1 MKPLYL
7 ILFFL
12 TTGFFS
18 TAQNRPERD
27 SLQSGFQ
34 DFERQWDQDLNR
46 FISGHDT
53 DLAQFIRKHEAGF
66 LLFMDSLQSREKPA
80 RQPRFNSETGTL
92 DFVEADTS
100 AEMEHE
106 KRFQVYIDSVPE
118 KNEMNIYGVK
128 SAFNFYGKEPEQE
141 FTRLG
146 FRISDASESSVKQF
160 SRYYASDNALKTN
173 KIELNRIILDLK
185 LNDFGNFLFLR
196 KAVPFIFPGINEQ
209 ALFVSL
215 YLRYTLHKDILIGFQ
230 GRNIYCLA
238 RFDKNV
244 YNLMTIE
251 IDKKKYHVLL
261 MPGQK
266 APEGELGYYQLFIK
280 PDPEPMKLDI
290 INFPKLKDRIATRSF
305 PFNGDTLKVNTNQ
318 FLIEYLNE
326 FPATNLQV
334 YFNAPVSE
342 TALKTLDKALMPL
355 LAGKKPED
363 QVRTLLTFFRQS
375 FIYKTDRDQFGREKY
390 MFSDESLYYPYTDCE
405 DRAVLFS
412 KLVMRY
418 TGLPV
423 IGLEYPKHVSVAVSF
438 PVGDGDPVTFKAR
451 SYFICDPTILGL
463 QVGSKMPAEYA
474 AQLKIIEITLSDQNS
489 Q

>member
-1 MKPLYL
+1 
-7 ILFFL
+7 
-12 TTGFFS
+12 
-18 TAQNRPERD
+18 
-27 SLQSGFQ
+27 
-34 DFERQWDQDLNR
+34 
-46 FISGHDT
+46 
-53 DLAQFIRKHEAGF
+53 
-66 LLFMDSLQSREKPA
+66 
-80 RQPRFNSETGTL
+80 
-92 DFVEADTS
+92 
-100 AEMEHE
+100 
-106 KRFQVYIDSVPE
+106 
-118 KNEMNIYGVK
+118 
-128 SAFNFYGKEPEQE
+128 
-141 FTRLG
+141 
-146 FRISDASESSVKQF
+146 
-160 SRYYASDNALKTN
+160 
-173 KIELNRIILDLK
+173 
-185 LNDFGNFLFLR
+185 
-196 KAVPFIFPGINEQ
+196 
-209 ALFVSL
+209 
-215 YLRYTLHKDILIGFQ
+215 
-230 GRNIYCLA
+230 
-238 RFDKNV
+238 
-244 YNLMTIE
+244 
-251 IDKKKYHVLL
+251 
-261 MPGQK
+261 
-266 APEGELGYYQLFIK
+266 
-280 PDPEPMKLDI
+280 
-290 INFPKLKDRIATRSF
+290 
-305 PFNGDTLKVNTNQ
+305 LKVNTNQ

-438 PVGDGDPVTFKAR
+438 PVGDGDPVTYKAR

-474 AQLKIIEITLSDQNS
+474 AQLKIIEITPSDQNS